1 VIEDARDFQDTLTYR
16 FELRAQ
22 IANNNLITRNPQD
35 GDTLEVF
42 TTKPFSRN
50 DRFQFRMDPEN
61 LPKVDSDS
69 AKSALDDILVIP
81 NPYKV
86 SSIYEQEAA
95 GGSRQQNRE
104 IHFNGLP
111 VPSTLRIFT
120 SSGVLV
126 REIEVTSSNTQGEN
140 GGTYIWDL
148 LTKDNLEIAYGIYI
162 YHVEA
167 EGVGN
172 KTGKFAVIK

>member
-1 VIEDARDFQDTLTYR
+1 
-16 FELRAQ
+16 
-22 IANNNLITRNPQD
+22 
-35 GDTLEVF
+35 
-42 TTKPFSRN
+42 
-50 DRFQFRMDPEN
+50 MDPEN
-61 LPKVDSDS
+61 LPKVDADS

-104 IHFNGLP
+104 IHFAGLP
-111 VPSTLRIFT
+111 VPSNLKIFT
-120 SSGVLV
+120 SAGVLV
-126 REIEVTSSNTQGEN
+126 REIEVTSRNVQGDN

-167 EGVGN
+167 NGVGN

>member
-1 VIEDARDFQDTLTYR
+1 MCSDGIYFIENARGFTDTLTYR
-16 FELRAQ
+16 IELRPRVTGTN
-22 IANNNLITRNPQD
+22 ILITNNPKE
-35 GDTLEVF
+35 GDTLKIF

-61 LPKVDSDS
+61 LPKVDADS

-104 IHFNGLP
+104 IHFTGLP
-111 VPSTLRIFT
+111 VPSNLKIFT
-120 SSGVLV
+120 SAGVLV
-126 REIEVTSSNTQGEN
+126 REIEVTSRNVQGDN

-148 LTKDNLEIAYGIYI
+148 LTKIIWKSHTEFTYTMWKLT
-162 YHVEA
+162 V
-167 EGVGN
+167 
-172 KTGKFAVIK
+172 